1 MSILLPTLAGLGF
14 VFFIQSNHLDHALTN
29 CDVVVLSAPGTAH
42 TQHLIGAPQLA
53 RLNRGA
59 VLVNVARAGIV
70 DGQAMQAALHSGQL
84 GGAVLDVFDHEPLA
98 SDHPLWTTPNV
109 VLTPHSAGFRASH
122 WDEVAALFRDNLRR
136 FQRGEPL
143 HNPVDLAAGY

>member
-1 MSILLPTLAGLGF
+1 
-14 VFFIQSNHLDHALTN
+14 
-29 CDVVVLSAPGTAH
+29 
-42 TQHLIGAPQLA
+42 
-53 RLNRGA
+53 
-59 VLVNVARAGIV
+59 
-70 DGQAMQAALHSGQL
+70 
-84 GGAVLDVFDHEPLA
+84 VFDHEPLA

>member
-1 MSILLPTLAGLGF
+1 VDAVVGAD
-14 VFFIQSNHLDHALTN
+14 HLDDALTG
-29 CDVVVLSAPGTAH
+29 CDVVVLSAPGTTH

-70 DGQAMQAALHSGQL
+70 DSPAMLAALHSGQL

-98 SDHPLWTTPNV
+98 ADHPLWTTPNV

-136 FQRGEPL
+136 YQRGEPL
-143 HNPVDLAAGY
+143 RNPVDPAAGY